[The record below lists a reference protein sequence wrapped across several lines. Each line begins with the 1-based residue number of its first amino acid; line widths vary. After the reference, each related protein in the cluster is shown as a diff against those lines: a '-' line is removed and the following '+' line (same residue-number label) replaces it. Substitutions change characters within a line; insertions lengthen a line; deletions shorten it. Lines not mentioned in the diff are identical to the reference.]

1 MAQVKRRE
9 RETTSSVI
17 RRFVRAVQQSGI
29 LLRAKRSR
37 FYEKKKTRREMRDKA
52 LHREKVVTEQ
62 DKLRKLGLLDEE
74 LQGRNRRRY

>member
-17 RRFVRAVQQSGI
+17 RRFVRAVQQSGV
-29 LLRAKRSR
+29 LLRAKRTR
-37 FYEKKKTRREMRDKA
+37 FYEKKKTRREMKAKA
-52 LHREKVVTEQ
+52 LHREKVVSEQ
-62 DKLRKLGLLDEE
+62 EKLRKLGLLDEE

>member
-1 MAQVKRRE
+1 M
-9 RETTSSVI
+9 I